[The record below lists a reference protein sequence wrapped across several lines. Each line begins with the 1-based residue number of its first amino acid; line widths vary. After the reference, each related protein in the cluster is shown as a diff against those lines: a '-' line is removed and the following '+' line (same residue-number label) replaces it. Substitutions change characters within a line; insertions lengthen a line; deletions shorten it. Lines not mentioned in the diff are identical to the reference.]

1 MHIDDV
7 RPCHVTSKKSATPC
21 VTRLAR
27 YLMLLL
33 AILGLACTARL
44 SQESLLAHRAA
55 PLPVISDQVSR
66 KNVELTVPPSVTIR
80 GWHLSR
86 QGSQRSVLFFHG
98 NGVGIASSFWA
109 LYWFAEEFD
118 ADVLAIDSRGFGF
131 SEGVASI
138 DDIVDDSL
146 RIYDHAAKD
155 LGFHDRPPI
164 IIGQS
169 MGAAS
174 AIHVAANRDVAA
186 LVLLSPLGSYEDVV
200 AAANASTPWYVHVEA
215 DETLRHL
222 RTSPLRDLPNARSPT
237 LIAHGAQDRLATASV
252 IRRVHDASGASFRKV
267 CEVPGG
273 HEEVHA
279 TNQRVRSCIDDFKA
293 ALASAVVRDDAR

>member
-1 MHIDDV
+1 MKEFQLL
-7 RPCHVTSKKSATPC
+7 TSTP
-21 VTRLAR
+21 AR
-27 YLMLLL
+27 YLVLIV
-33 AILGLACTARL
+33 AIFDLACTAKL
-44 SQESLLAHRAA
+44 SQDALLAHRTA
-55 PLPVISDQVSR
+55 PLPLISNRVSR
-66 KNVELTVPPSVTIR
+66 KNVELTVAPSVTVR
-80 GWHLSR
+80 GWYFST
-86 QGSQRSVLFFHG
+86 QGSRRTILFFHG
-98 NGVGIASSFWA
+98 NGAGIASSFWA

-118 ADVLAIDSRGFGF
+118 ADVLALDARGFGF

-138 DDIVDDSL
+138 DEIVDDSL
-146 RIYDHAAKD
+146 RIYDYAAQD
-155 LGFHDRPPI
+155 LAFRDRPLI

-174 AIHVAANRDVAA
+174 AIHVAANREVAA

-215 DETLRHL
+215 DETLRCL

-237 LIAHGAQDRLATASV
+237 LIVHGAQDRLATASV

-273 HEEVHA
+273 HEDVHA
-279 TNQRVRSCIDDFKA
+279 TNQRVRACFDEFKA
-293 ALASAVVRDDAR
+293 ALASAAGQTR

>member
-1 MHIDDV
+1 MNLDNV
-7 RPCHVTSKKSATPC
+7 RHRHLTSWKSATPC
-21 VTRLAR
+21 VTKLAR
-27 YLMLLL
+27 YLMLML

-44 SQESLLAHRAA
+44 SQDALLARRTA
-55 PLPVISDQVSR
+55 PLPVISDRVSR
-66 KNVELTVPPSVTIR
+66 KNVELTVAPSVTVR
-80 GWHLSR
+80 GWYFST
-86 QGSQRSVLFFHG
+86 QASQRTVLFFHG
-98 NGVGIASSFWA
+98 NGVGIASSLWA

-118 ADVLAIDSRGFGF
+118 ADVLALDSRGFGF

-138 DDIVDDSL
+138 DNIVDDSL
-146 RIYDHAAKD
+146 RIYDHAAKE

-174 AIHVAANRDVAA
+174 AIHVAANREVAA

-215 DETLRHL
+215 DETLRQL
-222 RTSPLRDLPNARSPT
+222 RTSPLRDLPNTRSPT

-252 IRRVHDASGASFRKV
+252 IRRVHDASGAPFRKV

-273 HEEVHA
+273 HEDVHA
-279 TNQRVRSCIDDFKA
+279 TNQRVRSCIDEFKA
-293 ALASAVVRDDAR
+293 ALASAGGR